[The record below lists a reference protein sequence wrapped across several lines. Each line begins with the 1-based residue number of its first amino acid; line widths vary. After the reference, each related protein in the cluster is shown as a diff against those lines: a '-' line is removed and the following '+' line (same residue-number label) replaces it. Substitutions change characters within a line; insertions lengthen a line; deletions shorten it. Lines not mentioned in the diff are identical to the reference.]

1 MGPIVRLSVKQAS
14 LLLLAALF
22 AACAERDAVGEGSAD
37 PAAPFLGP
45 AQKLEERFDPPPL
58 VPPAPP
64 QPVEAIAAPAA
75 PPGFP
80 ETAAS
85 DGEAAR
91 RLEIWASSR
100 FRCRAISTTK
110 LRTCK
115 LAPSPAGWSIT
126 FPIADLTC
134 DEVVFDGAG
143 DPAQLRGCR
152 SAWLRVPASIAL
164 KRSAE
169 GDVWSGGHSGW
180 RWPNDGE
187 RYCCPGVWIEAPAAL
202 RGK

>member
-1 MGPIVRLSVKQAS
+1 VKQAS

-45 AQKLEERFDPPPL
+45 AHKLEERSFPPPL

-64 QPVEAIAAPAA
+64 QPVEAIAAP
-75 PPGFP
+75 
-80 ETAAS
+80 
-85 DGEAAR
+85 DDEAAR

-100 FRCRAISTTK
+100 FRCRAISTTR
-110 LRTCK
+110 LRGCRFERSDK
-115 LAPSPAGWSIT
+115 GFSIT

-143 DPAQLRGCR
+143 DPAELRGCR
-152 SAWLRVPASIAL
+152 SAWLRVPASATL
-164 KRSAE
+164 RKSAK
-169 GDVWSGGHSGW
+169 GDVWSGSHKGW

>member
-1 MGPIVRLSVKQAS
+1 MKQVS

-22 AACAERDAVGEGSAD
+22 AACADRGADREWSSD

-45 AQKLEERFDPPPL
+45 AHKLEERSFPPPL

-64 QPVEAIAAPAA
+64 QPLETIAAP
-75 PPGFP
+75 
-80 ETAAS
+80 
-85 DGEAAR
+85 DDDAAR
-91 RLEIWASSR
+91 RREIWASSR

-134 DEVVFDGAG
+134 DEVVFDAAG
-143 DPAQLRGCR
+143 DPAELRGCR
-152 SAWLRVPASIAL
+152 STWLRVPASATL
-164 KRSAE
+164 RKGAE

-180 RWPNDGE
+180 RWPKDGE
-187 RYCCPGVWIEAPAAL
+187 RYCCPGLWIEAPAAL
-202 RGK
+202 RGP